1 MVGAAVFGP
10 SWDSDPGALFQP
22 KPSRSSVT
30 CERPQ
35 PHSRPQRAPAL
46 SALPP
51 PPRSAQRS
59 HWPPAKGGWANE
71 ALPCWRRGSGG
82 GCGGNRRCAAPGG
95 AAGPEGP
102 APGTRGSAPGTP
114 REPPGNL
121 PGAAPACRG
130 RPREVSVP
138 SARPRGGAAGVWALP
153 GEGSESPAWAASP
166 APLPPRSRGRW
177 RTWAQPPPGPA
188 CRPPAEP
195 RPCPSV
201 QSDRVSVNTACAEV
215 RRIFAMLKKNQKKK
229 PQKSSVFSSVYLRC
243 LDPKCSKSNKSW
255 ESPSHSPRFLEIE
268 NTSSGCKS

>member
-35 PHSRPQRAPAL
+35 PRSRPQLRSRPHLAV
-46 SALPP
+46 
-51 PPRSAQRS
+51 RSAPIGR
-59 HWPPAKGGWANE
+59 
-71 ALPCWRRGSGG
+71 LRR
-82 GCGGNRRCAAPGG
+82 
-95 AAGPEGP
+95 AAGPMRRCLVGAAVPEAVAVETAGARLPGERRDLRDPRREP
-102 APGTRGSAPGTP
+102 AGAP

-215 RRIFAMLKKNQKKK
+215 RRIFAMLKKNPKKT
-229 PQKSSVFSSVYLRC
+229 
-243 LDPKCSKSNKSW
+243 PKIKCFFKRVSAM
-255 ESPSHSPRFLEIE
+255 
-268 NTSSGCKS
+268 SGSQV